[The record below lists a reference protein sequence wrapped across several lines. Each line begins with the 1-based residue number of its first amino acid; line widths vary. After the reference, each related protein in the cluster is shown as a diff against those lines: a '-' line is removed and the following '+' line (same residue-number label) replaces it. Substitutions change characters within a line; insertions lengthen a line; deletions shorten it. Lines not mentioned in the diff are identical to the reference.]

1 LIFHLIFHLIFPFD
15 FSSDFSFDFSQLKHE
30 YLLLREQMDQK
41 EKIIK
46 ELVSEKAHNSSF
58 RANEDPK
65 LKELE
70 SDLFILKKDNE
81 ELVKIITSYSDKD
94 SEFTLKN
101 LCNQNA
107 QLRKK
112 LYDVQMKLDSKQKNK

>member
-1 LIFHLIFHLIFPFD
+1 
-15 FSSDFSFDFSQLKHE
+15 
-30 YLLLREQMDQK
+30 MDQK

-46 ELVSEKAHNSSF
+46 ELVNEKVHNSSF
-58 RANEDPK
+58 QDPK

-81 ELVKIITSYSDKD
+81 ELVKIITSNGDKD
-94 SEFTLKN
+94 SELTLKN

-112 LYDVQMKLDSKQKNK
+112 LYDVQMKLDAKQKKN